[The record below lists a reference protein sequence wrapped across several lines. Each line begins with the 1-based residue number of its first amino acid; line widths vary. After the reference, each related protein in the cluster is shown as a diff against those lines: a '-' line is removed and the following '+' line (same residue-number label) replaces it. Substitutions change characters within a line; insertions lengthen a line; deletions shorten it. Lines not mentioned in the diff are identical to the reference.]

1 MKVLLNELHFN
12 FIYFISRN
20 YRSRQSTKNSTLNN
34 QNNQVRKKVRKRE
47 AQINESSRHFQEKFP
62 PLLGNIPAQSVPL
75 YWMTTVSISPRFLAS
90 LLAVQ
95 LIPSKEAALTFCIFF
110 LFPRLE
116 VVCGGADCCVPP
128 APPFLLLPVWGN

>member
-47 AQINESSRHFQEKFP
+47 AQINESSRHFRETFP
-62 PLLGNIPAQSVPL
+62 QYKVPL